1 MDFLNCKFNQYILH
15 ESSIKS
21 IFVEQSRIKIIFD
34 DGFYDKKHKQYQN
47 CAIEIIINKL
57 NHFSIDSFCYIEKR
71 KRKSITRIS
80 FHSFLKMLR
89 KDSFKVMMDYYSD
102 FERAIVLIGNI
113 KKSIICF
120 KVTDIDSLSFFAND
134 SFVATAQG

>member
-21 IFVEQSRIKIIFD
+21 IFMEQSRIKIVFD

-47 CAIEIIINKL
+47 CAIEIIINQL
-57 NHFSIDSFCYIEKR
+57 NNFSIDSFCYIEKR
-71 KRKSITRIS
+71 KRKTITSIS
-80 FHSFLKMLR
+80 FNSFLKMLR

-113 KKSIICF
+113 KNSIICF
-120 KVTDIDSLSFFAND
+120 KVTDIDSLSFFTND